1 MRVLRLMILWP
12 VLAAS
17 ATIVSVT
24 SPAAR
29 ATEPPTATESAAA
42 STAESATKPTTDSAS
57 ATQSTAEPA
66 TESVAATPE
75 LSLVSPAVTANPV
88 PPAPIAVAAGPTAPT
103 PTANPVN
110 GPIATG
116 TEPPST
122 QRQPGSIAQGEPA
135 PSPATEEPVAP
146 EQTPTEARVLVAE
159 VVVAGAEAALQEEV
173 YKVIRTRPGQ
183 TATRSQLQEDIN
195 RIFATGLFANV
206 RAVPDDTPL
215 GVRVTFEVTPNPVL
229 QAVQIE
235 GSTVLPATEIDRIFS
250 PLYGSTLNL
259 NKLQESIK
267 QLTQW
272 YQSNGYV
279 LAQVVGSP
287 RVGRDGNVTLEV
299 AEGQIE
305 DINITFL
312 NDEGKPTNEDGT
324 TVTGR
329 TRDFIV
335 FREMDTKPGA
345 VFNRDQIQKDLRR
358 VFGLGIFEDVQLTLN
373 PGTDPRKVDVSVN
386 LQEKNTAVLGT
397 EVGFSSTSGI
407 FGSVSFQE
415 QNLGGNNQKLGAEVQ
430 LSERGLGFDLSFTD
444 PWIAG
449 DPNRTS
455 YTVNL
460 YKRRSIS
467 LIFDGGEREVELDNG
482 DLPRVDRTG
491 GRVVFSRPLSST
503 WSGSLGAEFQHVRI
517 VDRDGDLSPEDEDGN
532 QLAFNEDGKDDIFTL
547 QLALTNDRRN
557 DRVTPTQGSFFRV
570 GLDQAIPI
578 TGIFFTRLRA
588 NYSRYFPVEFTKFTN
603 GPETIA
609 VNLQAGGVFGDLPPY
624 EAFPLGGTNSVRGFD
639 EGEVGSGRYFF
650 QSSVEYR
657 FPLLKVTEQ
666 IPVGGVLF
674 LDFATDLGS
683 GEDVPGQPAVVREKP
698 GWGVGYGVGLRA
710 RTPFGPI
717 RLDYGWNSE
726 GGNRLH
732 FGIGERF

>member
-1 MRVLRLMILWP
+1 MRVLRLMMLSP
-12 VLAAS
+12 VLAALTALS
-17 ATIVSVT
+17 AIAEEPLAASPVSIE
-24 SPAAR
+24 PA
-29 ATEPPTATESAAA
+29 PTA
-42 STAESATKPTTDSAS
+42 
-57 ATQSTAEPA
+57 TAEPA
-66 TESVAATPE
+66 PEVA
-75 LSLVSPAVTANPV
+75 
-88 PPAPIAVAAGPTAPT
+88 PPAPSAIETAPR
-103 PTANPVN
+103 
-110 GPIATG
+110 PIAAAPAADRP
-116 TEPPST
+116 EPVPSA
-122 QRQPGSIAQGEPA
+122 IAQASPGEPA
-135 PSPATEEPVAP
+135 PTDAPAAPAEAPAPSSAP
-146 EQTPTEARVLVAE
+146 EPDSTTPAEARVLVSE
-159 VVVAGAEAALQEEV
+159 VVVSGTDTALQDEV

-195 RIFATGLFANV
+195 RIFATGLFGNV
-206 RAVPDDTPL
+206 RAIPEDTPL

-229 QAVQIE
+229 QAVNVQ
-235 GSTVLPATEIDRIFS
+235 GATVLPAEEVTRIFG

-259 NKLQESIK
+259 NKLQEAIK

-272 YQSNGYV
+272 YQSKGYV
-279 LAQVVGSP
+279 LAQVVGTP
-287 RVGRDGNVTLEV
+287 QVGQDGNVTVEV
-299 AEGQIE
+299 AEGSIE

-312 NDEGKPTNEDGT
+312 NDDGKPTNEDGT
-324 TVTGR
+324 PVNGR

-397 EVGFSSTSGI
+397 EVGFSSTSGV

-430 LSERGLGFDLSFTD
+430 LSERGLGFDISFTD

-449 DPNRTS
+449 DPNKTS
-455 YTVNL
+455 YTVNVF
-460 YKRRSIS
+460 KRRSTS

-503 WSGSLGAEFQHVRI
+503 WSGSLGAQFQHVRI

-532 QLAFNEDGKDDIFTL
+532 QLAFNSDGKDNIFTL
-547 QLALTNDRRN
+547 ELSLANDRRN
-557 DRVTPTQGSFFRV
+557 DKLTPTSGSFFRV
-570 GLDQAIPI
+570 SLDQAIPI
-578 TGIFFTRLRA
+578 TDVFFTRLRA
-588 NYSRYFPVEFTKFTN
+588 NYSRYFPVEFTKFTD
-603 GPETIA
+603 GPEAIA
-609 VNLQAGGVFGDLPPY
+609 INLQAGGIVGDLPPY
-624 EAFPLGGTNSVRGFD
+624 EAFPLGGTNSVRGFG
-639 EGEVGSGRYFF
+639 EGELGSARYFV
-650 QSSVEYR
+650 QTSVEYR
-657 FPLLKVTEQ
+657 FPILKVTEQ

-674 LDFATDLGS
+674 LDFASDLGS
-683 GEDVPGQPAVVREKP
+683 DEDVPGEPAVVREKP

-726 GGNRLH
+726 GDSRLH

>member
-1 MRVLRLMILWP
+1 P
-12 VLAAS
+12 AS
-17 ATIVSVT
+17 TPEAIPEAIP
-24 SPAAR
+24 PAA
-29 ATEPPTATESAAA
+29 AEA
-42 STAESATKPTTDSAS
+42 ST
-57 ATQSTAEPA
+57 
-66 TESVAATPE
+66 
-75 LSLVSPAVTANPV
+75 
-88 PPAPIAVAAGPTAPT
+88 
-103 PTANPVN
+103 
-110 GPIATG
+110 G
-116 TEPPST
+116 TPPSA
-122 QRQPGSIAQGEPA
+122 IAQTAPA
-135 PSPATEEPVAP
+135 PSEPPIAPSSNPAPNPAPNPTNEPASNPAP
-146 EQTPTEARVLVAE
+146 AESRVLVAE
-159 VVVAGAEAALQEEV
+159 VLVSGADAALQEEV

-195 RIFATGLFANV
+195 RIFATGLFGNV

-229 QAVQIE
+229 QAVKVD
-235 GSTVLPATEIDRIFS
+235 GATVLPPAEVDRIFS

-259 NKLQESIK
+259 NKLQEAIK

-287 RVGRDGNVTLEV
+287 KVGSDGNVTLEV
-299 AEGQIE
+299 AEGSIE

-312 NDEGKPTNEDGT
+312 NDDGKPTNEDGT
-324 TVTGR
+324 AVTGR

-397 EVGFSSTSGI
+397 EVGFSSASGI

-415 QNLGGNNQKLGAEVQ
+415 QNLGGNNQKVGTEFQ
-430 LSERGLGFDLSFTD
+430 LSERGLGFDVSFTD

-449 DPNRTS
+449 DPNKTS
-455 YTVNL
+455 YTVNA
-460 YKRRSIS
+460 YKRRSTS
-467 LIFDGGEREVELDNG
+467 LIFDGGDNELELDNG
-482 DLPRVDRTG
+482 DTPRVDRTG

-503 WSGSLGAEFQHVRI
+503 WSGSLGAEYQHVEI
-517 VDRDGDLSPEDEDGN
+517 VDSDGDLSPEDEDGN
-532 QLAFNEDGKDDIFTL
+532 QLAFNDDGKDDIFTL
-547 QLALTNDRRN
+547 QLALTNDQRN
-557 DRVTPTQGSFFRV
+557 DRLNPTGGSFLRL
-570 GLDQAIPI
+570 GIDQAIPI
-578 TGIFFTRLRA
+578 TGIFFTRVRA
-588 NYSRYFPVEFTKFTN
+588 NYSRYFPVEFTNFSD
-603 GPETIA
+603 GAETIA
-609 VNLQAGGVFGDLPPY
+609 VNLQGGAVIGDLPPY

-639 EGEVGSGRYFF
+639 EGEVGSARYFV

-666 IPVGGVLF
+666 IPLGGVLF
-674 LDFATDLGS
+674 LDFASDLGS
-683 GEDVPGQPAVVREKP
+683 GEDVPGQPAVVRDKP

-710 RTPFGPI
+710 RTPFGQI

-726 GGNRLH
+726 GDSRLH
-732 FGIGERF
+732 FGLGERF